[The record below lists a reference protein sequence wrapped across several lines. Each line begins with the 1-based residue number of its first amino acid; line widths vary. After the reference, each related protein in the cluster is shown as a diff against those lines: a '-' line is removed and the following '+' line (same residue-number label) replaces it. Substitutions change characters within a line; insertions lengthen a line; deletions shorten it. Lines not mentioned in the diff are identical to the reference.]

1 MARNEEKHAG
11 RLNRLWLQR
20 LDEEK
25 EKKNPPRPGLGSLKT
40 AAEVKKWI
48 PSIKSDID
56 FYLKQSQVTCYP
68 ERKLSEFSQQIE
80 RLSREYKA
88 YLRKYRELCPSDQH
102 VPWTDKPYS
111 RKHKTSGRGILFWR
125 CRPVRPSFRPSVR
138 SHILE
143 VLWWISLKRDEK
155 SRVLRR
161 KDKKSEHEEF
171 IPLSIPVLE
180 QLDELEMYT
189 GEISTSTETPE
200 VVLNV
205 NPDTVDAPLDFNP
218 FKVQTNMLTFGA
230 FANDG
235 SSTRNS
241 DDNLCNHRDKMF
253 GESNDIHFPG
263 LNTSTTVLN
272 FEKRREHSTNVLNIP
287 YSDSSSDESDEDG
300 KHEEKQCNY

>member
-111 RKHKTSGRGILFWR
+111 RKHKTS
-125 CRPVRPSFRPSVR
+125 
-138 SHILE
+138 E
-143 VLWWISLKRDEK
+143 
-155 SRVLRR
+155 
-161 KDKKSEHEEF
+161 
-171 IPLSIPVLE
+171 
-180 QLDELEMYT
+180 
-189 GEISTSTETPE
+189 
-200 VVLNV
+200 
-205 NPDTVDAPLDFNP
+205 
-218 FKVQTNMLTFGA
+218 
-230 FANDG
+230 
-235 SSTRNS
+235 
-241 DDNLCNHRDKMF
+241 
-253 GESNDIHFPG
+253 
-263 LNTSTTVLN
+263 
-272 FEKRREHSTNVLNIP
+272 
-287 YSDSSSDESDEDG
+287 
-300 KHEEKQCNY
+300 